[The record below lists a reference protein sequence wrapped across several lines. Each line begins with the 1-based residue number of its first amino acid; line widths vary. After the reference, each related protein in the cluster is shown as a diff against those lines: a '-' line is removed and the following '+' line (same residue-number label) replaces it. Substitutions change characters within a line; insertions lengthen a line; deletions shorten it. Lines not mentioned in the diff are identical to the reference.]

1 MYLREFAVS
10 GSNLVFPYAVEDS
23 GRKTRFSEIMEVASV
38 LCVAE
43 AERKKKAG
51 FFGGAVET
59 LSLLSKLHYPF
70 WMVPW
75 EDSCL
80 LVDGLA
86 NVSHVIVY
94 SKPPD
99 VETFV
104 EHLKRST
111 TVEELYRSALRSHGE
126 TFAEFTSQTEIPIEG
141 FVTDRKLLSDILAFF
156 KDSREAAS
164 PESTSLIPPKISME
178 TAVKIRERILD
189 HYEKLRSEIK
199 GLQFAMDSLNE
210 ETKVHVDKLQ
220 LEEGQTRERY
230 NERISAS
237 TFEVEK
243 RKAELGKERDEKTG
257 KVAVANEKEV
267 SVRIEEK
274 KKWELE
280 LQRLEQDKSEYK
292 KRKELRGQRKDE
304 VGEVRWDAR
313 LRDVQN
319 QISTVKGK
327 IKALS
332 DFINRSNKETEKTMK
347 NLRDTY
353 QKLVEV
359 EEKKIRDLESLR
371 DSEVEKKEK
380 EVEELQQE
388 TQAIADKIGQLI
400 EQKKESSSTL
410 KEATIQWK
418 TEKPTLIYVPLYLTQ
433 YQSEKTKR
441 YLIHPPVI
449 AKGHEGIM
457 MKIRKAFKGYSLQ
470 AKMNTLLKPRSKAL
484 EKMLILL
491 EERLNSDGEVQRNLN
506 QLGMANNLLTSP
518 DFKEKLRTG
527 LEELEGE
534 GWIKPEEKA
543 VILDTYV
550 TK

>member
-1 MYLREFAVS
+1 MS
-10 GSNLVFPYAVEDS
+10 GSNLVFPYAIEDS
-23 GRKTRFSEIMEVASV
+23 GRKTRFSETMEVAAL

-59 LSLLSKLHYPF
+59 LSLLSKLHCPL
-70 WMVPW
+70 WIVPW

-86 NVSHVIVY
+86 TVSHIILY

-99 VETFV
+99 VEAFV

-111 TVEELYRSALRSHGE
+111 TVEELYRSALRSHSE
-126 TFAEFTSQTEIPIEG
+126 TFAEFTSQTEIPVEG
-141 FVTDRKLLSDILAFF
+141 FVTDRELLSDILAFF
-156 KDSREAAS
+156 KDSREVAS
-164 PESTSLIPPKISME
+164 SEFTSLTPPKIGME
-178 TAVKIRERILD
+178 KAVKISARILE
-189 HYEKLRSEIK
+189 HYEKLQSEIK
-199 GLQFAMDSLNE
+199 GLQFAIDALNE

-220 LEEGQTRERY
+220 LEEGQIRERY
-230 NERISAS
+230 EERISTV

-243 RKAELGKERDEKTG
+243 RKAELEKERDEKIE

-280 LQRLEQDKSEYK
+280 LQRLEQDRSEYK
-292 KRKELRGQRKDE
+292 KRKELREQKKDE

-332 DFINRSNKETEKTMK
+332 DFISRSNKETEKTMK

-353 QKLVEV
+353 QRLVEV
-359 EEKKIRDLESLR
+359 EEKKIKDLESLR

-388 TQAIADKIGQLI
+388 TQAITDKIGRLI
-400 EQKKESSSTL
+400 EQKRESSSTL
-410 KEATIQWK
+410 KEATIPWK
-418 TEKPTLIYVPLYLTQ
+418 TEKPTLIYVSFYLTQ
-433 YQSEKTKR
+433 YMSEKTKR
-441 YLIHPPVI
+441 HLIRPPVI
-449 AKGHEGIM
+449 ARGHGGIV

-470 AKMNTLLKPRSKAL
+470 AKINTLLKPRSKAL

-491 EERLNSDGEVQRNLN
+491 EEKLNSDGEVQRSLS
-506 QLGMANNLLTSP
+506 QLGMANNFLTSP
-518 DFKEKLRTG
+518 DFKEKLKKG

-534 GWIKPEEKA
+534 GWIKPEEKTA
-543 VILDTYV
+543 ILDTYV
-550 TK
+550 AT